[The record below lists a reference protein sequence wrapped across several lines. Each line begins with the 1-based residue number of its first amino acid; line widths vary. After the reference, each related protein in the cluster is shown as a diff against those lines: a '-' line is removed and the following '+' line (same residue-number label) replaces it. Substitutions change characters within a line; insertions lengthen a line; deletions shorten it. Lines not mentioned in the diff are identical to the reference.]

1 MVYVLSQTGKPL
13 MPTSNAK
20 ARILLKQGKA
30 SVKTVKPFTIQLTYT
45 TTEYTQKVT
54 LGVDSGYLNIG
65 FSAITDKKELIS
77 GEVKLLKGMS
87 DRITEKSMYRTIRRG
102 RLRHRKPRFDNRKRK
117 EGWLAPSIQ
126 HKLDSHIRFINRVEI
141 YITYI

>member
-1 MVYVLSQTGKPL
+1 

-20 ARILLKQGKA
+20 ARLLLKQGKA

-65 FSAITDKKELIS
+65 FSAVSESKELIS
-77 GEVKLLKGMS
+77 GEVKLL
-87 DRITEKSMYRTIRRG
+87 RR
-102 RLRHRKPRFDNRKRK
+102 LLSEFDKYDILTSN
-117 EGWLAPSIQ
+117 
-126 HKLDSHIRFINRVEI
+126 
-141 YITYI
+141 